1 MSAPVLSARHL
12 RWGWRMLLLFSAL
25 GLTLEMLHGFKLGLY
40 LDVDNGTRRLMW
52 RLAHA
57 HGALLGLVNVALAAS
72 LASHPQMGQGPTP
85 RTASHLLMAGNVL
98 LPLGFFAGGFG
109 HHGGDPGLG
118 ILLCPVG
125 AVSLLGALACIVRCT
140 RRIS

>member
-1 MSAPVLSARHL
+1 
-12 RWGWRMLLLFSAL
+12 MLLLFAAL

-40 LDVDNGTRRLMW
+40 LDVNNSTRRLMW

-57 HGALLGLVNVALAAS
+57 HGALLGLINIALSTSLAA
-72 LASHPQMGQGPTP
+72 HPKLGEGPAP
-85 RTASHLLMAGNVL
+85 RTASHLLIAANLL

-109 HHGGDPGLG
+109 HRGGDPGLG

-125 AVSLLGALACIVRCT
+125 AVALLGALASIVRCT
-140 RRIS
+140 RRVS